1 MLLRCPRAESASYP
15 LPASPAGGPSQ
26 PWSSPQGHAQAPQA
40 RAHAPRQQGSV
51 AAYLGLCLIAAVA
64 LTGCGQ
70 QSNAESRA
78 DEEAEAKVPVEVGQ
92 TIRGTI
98 SATYQ
103 ASATLEADREA
114 LLVAKV
120 PGQVVAIAVE
130 EGDTVAAGEELA
142 RIDDERYRLE
152 VARARATLDRLSAE
166 LQRSRALHGRELMS
180 AEDFERA
187 RFEYDSQT
195 AVYELARIDLA
206 DTRIRAPF
214 DGVIA
219 ERLIKVGNTLGANE
233 PTFRLVDPNPLLA
246 VVYVPE
252 ADLGKL
258 AKGQPARLRTDAFA
272 GVEFAGEVLRIS
284 PVVDPD
290 TGTVKVTIAMEDATE
305 RLRAGMFGRLDIR
318 FDTRDNAVLA
328 PRDAIV
334 FEDTETSAYVVVDG
348 RAQRRS
354 LRLGYSE
361 GELVEV
367 IEGLAAGET
376 VVTTGQTTLSDG
388 TAVERVPSPAQ
399 PSQAQ
404 GPDTAG
410 AGA

>member
-15 LPASPAGGPSQ
+15 LPASPVGGPSQ
-26 PWSSPQGHAQAPQA
+26 LRSSPQGHAQAPQA
-40 RAHAPRQQGSV
+40 RAHAPRHQGSV

-64 LTGCGQ
+64 LVGCGQ

-92 TIRGTI
+92 TLRGTI

-195 AVYELARIDLA
+195 AVYELARVDLA

-388 TAVERVPSPAQ
+388 TAVERVPSPTQ